1 MTSLYRN
8 VFWFAK
14 GMKEYS
20 RSGFRSAC
28 RSFNLPDLDVDCTG
42 KVFMITGATG
52 TLGKVIAIQLAQ
64 KGGTVHLVCRN
75 EEKAEALKK
84 TIVDITENESSVV
97 VHIVDMSHP
106 QTVFNFAKKFKQNHG
121 ILHVLVNCAS
131 TVTQD
136 REIGEDGLE
145 RTFATNT
152 LGVHILI
159 TNLIPLLNQSC
170 EPRVVLVTCGS
181 LLTQRLEPV
190 DLQFECMFP
199 FNGLAAFTQTKRH
212 QAVLVEHYAEA
223 HPGIHFSAV
232 HPGWLEAQGVKE
244 AAPRLLRRVS
254 VRCRSVE
261 EAADTILWLAISR
274 AALRHSSGMFFQ
286 DRRTTCPHL
295 PFGKT
300 KTSLDDEKF
309 FMRNLEDFVQRLG
322 LS

>member
-1 MTSLYRN
+1 MSLRLTHNIHTFHVSHARN
-8 VFWFAK
+8 AHDD
-14 GMKEYS
+14 
-20 RSGFRSAC
+20 
-28 RSFNLPDLDVDCTG
+28 RSFNCY
-42 KVFMITGATG
+42 
-52 TLGKVIAIQLAQ
+52 LAV
-64 KGGTVHLVCRN
+64 GRLSLASSFPVSVCARI
-75 EEKAEALKK
+75 KC
-84 TIVDITENESSVV
+84 
-97 VHIVDMSHP
+97 
-106 QTVFNFAKKFKQNHG
+106 QC
-121 ILHVLVNCAS
+121 CAHRH
-131 TVTQD
+131 TYQPAGPTACVQ
-136 REIGEDGLE
+136 
-145 RTFATNT
+145 
-152 LGVHILI
+152 
-159 TNLIPLLNQSC
+159 
-170 EPRVVLVTCGS
+170 VLVTCGS